1 MKRLV
6 VGLFALYSCIGHAQT
21 ETSKNLLTATT
32 ASNNINFNATAGTY
46 RYSYVTGNVTAVGV
60 LPVYDPLQVLT
71 LNWSFDA
78 LYNCNNQ
85 IGGYCG
91 DPNGTED
98 EIQAF
103 LAVGNEAGDSD
114 VREVFNRRDFNQEW
128 QTFSGA
134 EVYDFSAAYEAVS
147 LRIDGVDRGFWAGNY
162 GPAVRNASVVAIY
175 TPVSTNT
182 VILPDCSNPLN
193 DPSCAG
199 YAEAVAAQQVV
210 VVVEEPKPPT
220 FAEQATNV
228 VFGDSAD
235 DFLFLDQPDKT
246 GKPRALKQAEPPQ
259 VYQDTLQETAMF
271 GEPAEAMPPTGG
283 EPPQARPSVNDAPP
297 QNPEIM
303 YLDAI
308 EETTEAVEPW
318 PVPEKEKK
326 VKPIKEERNLR
337 QAEPE
342 EIIAEVER
350 VTRRPI
356 PEVVPVRQEAP
367 VEPPVREKQVAPTE
381 VAATTRSEPVAESV
395 RTVVRPAVD
404 VVGIALSLSQEQST
418 QSTQSSN
425 PVSEPQ
431 KSKPMEQVA
440 QVVSQPGAESYWQMA
455 TEQTKISQ
463 TLIQQ
468 SQQQQSSSTAAV
480 EVAPPSQAQFEDDFN
495 DAIAT
500 GQSVGQFLSAQ
511 PPDFSRF
518 DVEEPTIQEQRMVQK
533 ATVAIKTMS
542 EVQVEQSIDNQLD
555 TLSNTGGFTDQS
567 LTVFLISNN
576 PAFEQ
581 YGDANLSD
589 REEFYKSTQVYPKNA
604 PRVDPFGVLRLGGSE
619 TFKELVDIQWQ
630 R

>member
-1 MKRLV
+1 MKRLASALL
-6 VGLFALYSCIGHAQT
+6 LFYAGAGYGQT
-21 ETSKNLLTATT
+21 QTSENLLTATT

-71 LNWSFDA
+71 LQWSFDA

-103 LAVGNEAGDSD
+103 LAVGNDAGDSD

-175 TPVSTNT
+175 TPINTNP

-246 GKPRALKQAEPPQ
+246 GKPRALKQAEAPQ
-259 VYQDTLQETAMF
+259 VYQTTEQEAEMF
-271 GEPAEAMPPTGG
+271 GAPPESKPRMDG
-283 EPPQARPSVNDAPP
+283 EPPPQSGPRIDNEPP
-297 QNPEIM
+297 T
-303 YLDAI
+303 A
-308 EETTEAVEPW
+308 EEPLEMVEPL
-318 PVPEKEKK
+318 PSIEAEEK
-326 VKPIKEERNLR
+326 VKPKKEERNLR
-337 QAEPE
+337 QAEPD

-350 VTRRPI
+350 VRRRPI
-356 PEVVPVRQEAP
+356 PEVVPVLQEAT
-367 VEPPVREKQVAPTE
+367 VEPPVREKQVAPIE

-404 VVGIALSLSQEQST
+404 VVGIALSLAQEQSTQST

-425 PVSEPQ
+425 PVSGSQ
-431 KSKPMEQVA
+431 KSKSMGQVA
-440 QVVSQPGAESYWQMA
+440 QVVSQPGTESYWQMA

-463 TLIQQ
+463 ALIQQ
-468 SQQQQSSSTAAV
+468 SQQQQSNSTAAV

-555 TLSNTGGFTDQS
+555 TLSDTGGFTDQS

-576 PAFEQ
+576 PAFDQ
-581 YGDANLSD
+581 YGDVNLSD
-589 REEFYKSTQVYPKNA
+589 RDEFYKSTQVYPNNA

-619 TFKELVDIQWQ
+619 TYKDLVDIQWQ

>member
-1 MKRLV
+1 
-6 VGLFALYSCIGHAQT
+6 
-21 ETSKNLLTATT
+21 
-32 ASNNINFNATAGTY
+32 
-46 RYSYVTGNVTAVGV
+46 VTAVGV

-85 IGGYCG
+85 IGGYCA

-182 VILPDCSNPLN
+182 IILPDCSNPLN

-228 VFGDSAD
+228 VFGDSPD
-235 DFLFLDQPDKT
+235 DFLFLDQPDRT
-246 GKPRALKQAEPPQ
+246 GKPRALKQVEAPQ
-259 VYQDTLQETAMF
+259 VYQTTEQEAEMF
-271 GEPAEAMPPTGG
+271 GAPPESKPRMDG
-283 EPPQARPSVNDAPP
+283 EPPPQSGPRIDNEPP
-297 QNPEIM
+297 
-303 YLDAI
+303 AA
-308 EETTEAVEPW
+308 EEPLEMVEPL
-318 PVPEKEKK
+318 PSIEAEEKI
-326 VKPIKEERNLR
+326 KPIKEERNLR

-342 EIIAEVER
+342 EIIAEVAR
-350 VTRRPI
+350 VTRRPN
-356 PEVVPVRQEAP
+356 PEVVQVRQEAP
-367 VEPPVREKQVAPTE
+367 VEPPVREKQVAPIE
-381 VAATTRSEPVAESV
+381 VAATTRLEPIAESV

-404 VVGIALSLSQEQST
+404 VVGIALSLAQEQST
-418 QSTQSSN
+418 QSTQLSN
-425 PVSEPQ
+425 PVSGSQ
-431 KSKPMEQVA
+431 KAKSMGQVA
-440 QVVSQPGAESYWQMA
+440 QVVSQPGTQSYWQMA

-463 TLIQQ
+463 ALIQQ
-468 SQQQQSSSTAAV
+468 SQQQQSNSTAAV

-495 DAIAT
+495 DALAT

-518 DVEEPTIQEQRMVQK
+518 DVEEPTIQEQRMVEK

-555 TLSNTGGFTDQS
+555 TLSDTGGFTDQS

-576 PAFEQ
+576 PAFDQ
-581 YGDANLSD
+581 YGEVNLSD
-589 REEFYKSTQVYPKNA
+589 RDEFYKSTQVYPKNA
-604 PRVDPFGVLRLGGSE
+604 PRVDPFGVLRIGGSD
-619 TFKELVDIQWQ
+619 TYKDLVDIQWQ
-630 R
+630 K

>member
-1 MKRLV
+1 MKRV
-6 VGLFALYSCIGHAQT
+6 VAGLLALYSCIGHAQT

-134 EVYDFSAAYEAVS
+134 EVYDFSTAYEAVS
-147 LRIDGVDRGFWAGNY
+147 LRIDGIDRGFWAGNY

-175 TPVSTNT
+175 TPINTNP

-193 DPSCAG
+193 DASCAG

-210 VVVEEPKPPT
+210 VVEEPTPPT

-228 VFGDSAD
+228 VFGDSPD
-235 DFLFLDQPDKT
+235 DFLYLDQPDRT

-259 VYQDTLQETAMF
+259 AYQNTPQEAEMF
-271 GEPAEAMPPTGG
+271 GAPSE
-283 EPPQARPSVNDAPP
+283 ARPRADDAPP

-303 YLDAI
+303 YL
-308 EETTEAVEPW
+308 EAVEEPTETIESL
-318 PVPEKEKK
+318 PSFEKK
-326 VKPIKEERNLR
+326 RKVELKQEEKKLR

-342 EIIAEVER
+342 EIIAEVAR
-350 VTRRPI
+350 VTRRPN
-356 PEVVPVRQEAP
+356 PEVVQARQEVP
-367 VEPPVREKQVAPTE
+367 VDPPAREKQVVPVE
-381 VAATTRSEPVAESV
+381 VAARTRSEPVAESV
-395 RTVVRPAVD
+395 NTAVRPAVD
-404 VVGIALSLSQEQST
+404 VVGIALSLAQEQSA
-418 QSTQSSN
+418 QPSN
-425 PVSEPQ
+425 IGSEPQ
-431 KSKPMEQVA
+431 KSKPMKQVA
-440 QVVSQPGAESYWQMA
+440 QVVSQPGAQSYWQMA
-455 TEQTKISQ
+455 TEQTKIAQS
-463 TLIQQ
+463 LIQQ
-468 SQQQQSSSTAAV
+468 SQQQSNSAAVV
-480 EVAPPSQAQFEDDFN
+480 EVAPPAQAQFEDDFN
-495 DAIAT
+495 DALAT
-500 GQSVGQFLSAQ
+500 GQSVGQFLSSQ

-518 DVEEPTIQEQRMVQK
+518 EIDEPTIQEQRMVEK

-555 TLSNTGGFTDQS
+555 TLADTGGFTDQ
-567 LTVFLISNN
+567 TVAVFLISNN
-576 PAFEQ
+576 SDFNQ
-581 YGDANLSD
+581 YQDVNLSD
-589 REEFYKSTQVYPKNA
+589 RDEFYKSTQVYPNNA

-619 TFKELVDIQWQ
+619 TYKSLVDIQWQ
-630 R
+630 K